1 MFQINRF
8 IILDNILVL
17 VFIFREK
24 RKKKN
29 KCVSLKIQTPQKD
42 HTLRTKMGFY
52 VNLPIR

>member
-24 RKKKN
+24 RKKN
-29 KCVSLKIQTPQKD
+29 KRVSLKIQTPQKD

-52 VNLPIR
+52 VNLPIH